1 MSADDRNGPYLEAVR
16 RGFMVAR
23 ELGQGCGPVH
33 LLVGVAEGDGPA
45 AAALH
50 PGQGRS
56 LRAIVAGEG
65 AARAA
70 GGYVQMQSQS
80 GALALAKSRGERVS
94 PEHLLIALI
103 DQATAPVLDALT
115 AAGLDPAAVRQ
126 AAAAA
131 IGAPG
136 LPPIHLPPLTPAG
149 TADRPPL
156 PVADLDPRAWA
167 ALIGKVHGPA
177 GREALLHLE
186 RSEAWRLADRLGLDE
201 DQRYSLL
208 SQHAGAV
215 AAQVDQ
221 ARPEFERD
229 RVRARAE
236 MLARRQQRLRRR
248 GARAFLYRNVLAGWA
263 AWFSNRRVG
272 LRDRWFRLRTMSAYR
287 GAPQP

>member
-45 AAALH
+45 AAALR

-80 GALALAKSRGERVS
+80 GALSLAKSRGERVS

-115 AAGLDPAAVRQ
+115 AAGLDPAAACRRF
-126 AAAAA
+126 
-131 IGAPG
+131 
-136 LPPIHLPPLTPAG
+136 TF
-149 TADRPPL
+149 RRSR
-156 PVADLDPRAWA
+156 PRAPPTGRPCRSR
-167 ALIGKVHGPA
+167 ISTPGRGPRSA
-177 GREALLHLE
+177 GGGTICPSA
-186 RSEAWRLADRLGLDE
+186 RSTA
-201 DQRYSLL
+201 
-208 SQHAGAV
+208 
-215 AAQVDQ
+215 
-221 ARPEFERD
+221 P
-229 RVRARAE
+229 
-236 MLARRQQRLRRR
+236 
-248 GARAFLYRNVLAGWA
+248 LAGKRCSIW
-263 AWFSNRRVG
+263 S
-272 LRDRWFRLRTMSAYR
+272 DRKRGGWPTGSGSTRTSGTR
-287 GAPQP
+287 C